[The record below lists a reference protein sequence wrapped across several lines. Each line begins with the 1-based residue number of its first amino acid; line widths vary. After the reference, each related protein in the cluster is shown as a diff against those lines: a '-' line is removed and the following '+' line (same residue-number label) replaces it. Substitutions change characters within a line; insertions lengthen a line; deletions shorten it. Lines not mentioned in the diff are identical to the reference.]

1 MAQHDYDIANQGF
14 PAFRSDLNN
23 VLEAINTSNSGTSR
37 PSSAVAGTVWLDTTS
52 ATTPTL
58 KFYDGA
64 DDISL
69 ATLDYTA
76 NTVNWLDSSVV
87 SDLVNDTTPQLGGQ
101 LDVNGNAI
109 GDGTLELLKFVET
122 GSAVNELTITNNSTT
137 NAPILSS
144 TGDDTNIDLAITPK
158 GSGNVVLDGIKFPN
172 ADGTADQILKTDGSG
187 NLSFADASA
196 GGTSWQTVKTGAFTA
211 VAGEGYF
218 CNTTS
223 SAFTAT
229 LPASASQGD
238 EVSFIDYAGTFD
250 TNNLTVGRNS
260 HNIQGDASD
269 SSISFT
275 TGIDSTY
282 KEYMFIFNNI
292 HPETDGTN
300 FQFNLSTDS
309 GSNYN
314 VTKTT
319 TYFYSSHKEDGTS
332 GSMSYY
338 ANQDLAQGTGFQNL
352 LTGTGTDNDQSGA
365 GYLHLFNPSSTT
377 FVKHF
382 IARCQHYMYVDFSQE
397 YYTAGYGNTTS
408 AVDAVQFKMSSGNID
423 DGTIQMFGVV

>member
-1 MAQHDYDIANQGF
+1 MAQGDYSIQNQSF
-14 PAFRSDLNN
+14 PSFRSDLNST
-23 VLEAINTSNSGTSR
+23 LEAINTSNSGTSR
-37 PSSAVAGTVWLDTTS
+37 PTSAVAGTVWLDTTS

-58 KFYDGA
+58 KFFDGT

-87 SDLVNDTTPQLGGQ
+87 ADLVNDTTPQLGGD
-101 LDVNGNAI
+101 LDVNGNSI
-109 GDGTLELLKFVET
+109 V
-122 GSAVNELTITNNSTT
+122 SAS
-137 NAPILSS
+137 
-144 TGDDTNIDLAITPK
+144 GGNIAITPD
-158 GSGNVVLDGIKFPN
+158 GSGNIVLDGLTFPN

-269 SSISFT
+269 LTISTERAGFT
-275 TGIDSTY
+275 
-282 KEYMFIFNNI
+282 
-292 HPETDGTN
+292 
-300 FQFNLSTDS
+300 L
-309 GSNYN
+309 
-314 VTKTT
+314 V
-319 TYFYSSHKEDGTS
+319 
-332 GSMSYY
+332 
-338 ANQDLAQGTGFQNL
+338 
-352 LTGTGTDNDQSGA
+352 
-365 GYLHLFNPSSTT
+365 
-377 FVKHF
+377 
-382 IARCQHYMYVDFSQE
+382 YVDATQ
-397 YYTAGYGNTTS
+397 GWLLR
-408 AVDAVQFKMSSGNID
+408 DK
-423 DGTIQMFGVV
+423 